1 MGARILIV
9 DDNTD
14 FSKSL
19 KDRLITQNHDVMTV
33 ANGEDAIKALME
45 KAPDLL
51 LLDLQLPKVS
61 GMDVLKRAKLEW
73 PELPIVV
80 ISALNIVSKA
90 VQAMKVGANDF
101 ITKPLDIA
109 HLDIAIKKAI
119 DYKEWKSEKTI
130 LRNEIEKNYSPLFCE
145 NKAMKELHEMAQR
158 VAISNATVLLTGES
172 GTGKEV
178 FARKIH
184 EWSPRNNRMFYPINC
199 VAMPKELLESE
210 LFGHEAR
217 SFPGAILKKGKFEQA
232 NGGTVFLDEIGD
244 MDISLQAKL
253 LRFLQERKFE
263 RVGGTTMIPTDIRVI
278 AATNRDLGKAVAE
291 GEFREDLF
299 FRLNVVPIHIP
310 PLRDRPEDIIPL
322 ATYFLSQ
329 LCKEAKK
336 PNLQFAPET
345 IHALKSNL
353 WPGNV
358 RTLRNVIEKSVIL
371 KSNGSFIEPSD
382 LSLESLHITIP
393 KSSNALNFESSFHD
407 AIEHYKKQIILNAL
421 ARSGGKRTKAAE
433 LLGLQRT
440 HFSRLISKHLGQGD
454 HSSNTSLKP
463 PEI

>member
-1 MGARILIV
+1 MNARILIV

-14 FSKSL
+14 FSKGL
-19 KDRLITQNHDVMTV
+19 KDRLITQKHDVLTLS
-33 ANGEDAIKALME
+33 NGEDAIKTITE

-61 GMDVLKRAKLEW
+61 GMDILKRAKLEW
-73 PELPIVV
+73 PELPIIV
-80 ISALNIVSKA
+80 ISALNIVSQA
-90 VQAMKVGANDF
+90 VQAMKSGANDF

-109 HLDIAIKKAI
+109 HLDIAIKKAL
-119 DYKEWKSEKTI
+119 DYREWKSEKTI

-145 NKAMKELHEMAQR
+145 NNTMKKLCEMAQR

-184 EWSPRNNRMFYPINC
+184 EWSERNNRMFYPINC
-199 VAMPKELLESE
+199 VAIPKELLESE

-263 RVGGTTMIPTDIRVI
+263 RVGGTTTIPTDIRVI
-278 AATNRDLGKAVAE
+278 AATNRDLGKAVNE

-336 PNLQFAPET
+336 PNLQFSSAAIQSLE
-345 IHALKSNL
+345 SNL

-371 KSNGSFIEPSD
+371 KSNGLFIEPND
-382 LSLESLHITIP
+382 LSLDSLHTTMP
-393 KSSNALNFESSFHD
+393 KSNAALNFDESSFHD
-407 AIEHYKKQIILNAL
+407 AVEHYKKQIILNAL
-421 ARSGGKRTKAAE
+421 TRSGGKRTKAAE

-440 HFSRLISKHLGQGD
+440 HFSRLISKHLGQDD
-454 HSSNTSLKP
+454 HSSQH
-463 PEI
+463 